1 MSERFEVEAR
11 FVGCAPSIR
20 LAQDRLH
27 PTYNFSLRKTLA
39 VFIGTPPLAT
49 IVRVASNPA
58 DEGD

>member
-11 FVGCAPSIR
+11 LVGCAPSIR

-27 PTYNFSLRKTLA
+27 PTSFSLQKTLA